1 MAINNV
7 TNPLYPATSPY
18 NSTGIVN
25 NKFLDIM
32 VNRPIPMLP
41 TDIYWN
47 ITTTYEYRPD
57 LLAYDLYNDSRLW
70 WVFAQRNPNRLKDP
84 YFDFVAGVGIYLP
97 KSDTLQQLLG
107 L

>member
-1 MAINNV
+1 MSNN
-7 TNPLYPATSPY
+7 NIYPATSPY
-18 NSTGIVN
+18 NATGVVN

-32 VNRPIPMLP
+32 VNRTIPMQP
-41 TDIYWN
+41 SDVYWE
-47 ITTTYEYRPD
+47 ITEVYQYRPD
-57 LLAYDLYNDSRLW
+57 LLAYDLYSDSRLW

-97 KSDTLQQLLG
+97 KLELLKQTLG